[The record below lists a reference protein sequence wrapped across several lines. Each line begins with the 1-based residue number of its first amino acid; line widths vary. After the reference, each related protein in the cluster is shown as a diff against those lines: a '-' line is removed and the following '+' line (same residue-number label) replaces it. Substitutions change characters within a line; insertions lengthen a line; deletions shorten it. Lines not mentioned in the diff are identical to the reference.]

1 MDKHTLVARCMVLTT
16 ERSTSRVIRFGGW
29 RYFELEDFLMLLTF
43 VRICIPSP
51 SIDDLLNL
59 WWAGLLHECYCLG
72 QYTVKATFHQYP
84 PNDWHSRHEH
94 GRDRW
99 QNLWEQGDLHN
110 WGVYAYD
117 SVGMQSMHVP
127 SVLQV
132 NVRDNRLLVFSLLTW
147 HKYRSGLQQQRL
159 VKLLIAYVI
168 LGWLVTE
175 IFFFGIWCRPFL
187 NYFRVFDDNDRKFP
201 MSITSSSYLLTS
213 ASHSRMWDIW
223 KASHHVLRL

>member
-1 MDKHTLVARCMVLTT
+1 
-16 ERSTSRVIRFGGW
+16 
-29 RYFELEDFLMLLTF
+29 
-43 VRICIPSP
+43 
-51 SIDDLLNL
+51 
-59 WWAGLLHECYCLG
+59 
-72 QYTVKATFHQYP
+72 
-84 PNDWHSRHEH
+84 
-94 GRDRW
+94 
-99 QNLWEQGDLHN
+99 
-110 WGVYAYD
+110 
-117 SVGMQSMHVP
+117 MHVP

-213 ASHSRMWDIW
+213 ASHSRM
-223 KASHHVLRL
+223 